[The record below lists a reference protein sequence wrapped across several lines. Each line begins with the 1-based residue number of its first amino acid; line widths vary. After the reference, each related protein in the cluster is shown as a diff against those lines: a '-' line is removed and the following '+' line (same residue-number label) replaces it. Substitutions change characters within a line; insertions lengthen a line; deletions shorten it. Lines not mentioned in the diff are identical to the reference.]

1 MEQGQ
6 EISFQEGRIKEL
18 ENRVEGQKKV
28 ETCHSTQEDVLHK
41 EETKPSYALIVTSD
55 NMGKKEVERLIKKKV
70 DPIQL
75 RIRDATMQAGREGVI
90 LTTTS
95 KETSTKLQEHIQGKV
110 ELKNL
115 KIRTPKE
122 NRYHIKGLFTEAPGV
137 LSYAAALRSGLPLGA
152 GAAPG
157 TTGGAAEEPARP
169 VHEHVVFLTP
179 TSQTDR
185 PARDVVRL
193 LKTNIDPAAKDIKD
207 ISLHYTRYGVTVFS
221 NNKTS
226 VTNMTRA
233 IADNSVTRSALL
245 VRVGEKRQPHV
256 KFSGV
261 DPDIAPQD
269 FLARLSQR
277 NPDLDLDLEKSKV
290 RVTFRERAGTCA
302 YIAEVNPAAFHKI
315 MSRPRLSLGWTTVR
329 ASEDL
334 HVPTCTFCASYGHG
348 RSTCPVRDDS
358 SKAVCMRCAGPHLG
372 SACRVRMGDAEGGAD
387 SSAHQLWRIGAAPGT
402 TGGAAE
408 EPARP
413 VHEHVVF
420 LTPTSQTDRPARD
433 VVRLLKTNID
443 PAAKDIKDI
452 SLHYTRYGV
461 TVFSNNKT
469 SVANMTRAIAD
480 NSVTRSGPAC

>member
-1 MEQGQ
+1 MPNTRQTQVISPSPTDPPGAGQ
-6 EISFQEGRIKEL
+6 SPRSEEIEFSDDGDAVIARFCDLIDKMPATSEDQPPADADEDEALSSVSEGTA
-18 ENRVEGQKKV
+18 V
-28 ETCHSTQEDVLHK
+28 
-41 EETKPSYALIVTSD
+41 
-55 NMGKKEVERLIKKKV
+55 
-70 DPIQL
+70 
-75 RIRDATMQAGREGVI
+75 
-90 LTTTS
+90 
-95 KETSTKLQEHIQGKV
+95 
-110 ELKNL
+110 
-115 KIRTPKE
+115 
-122 NRYHIKGLFTEAPGV
+122 
-137 LSYAAALRSGLPLGA
+137 AAALPADLGSRVQNRVREIEDEVLNYCTCPANKVPVEARKFLMARVFEMVAFCSDLRAEAATERGAALALQSQLVEARREVATLQRRAVVAEGRLDGSIVAVTGPGVAVRGPGPSGTASAPCCCPEIGPPAWCGRGA
-152 GAAPG
+152 GDDRG
-157 TTGGAAEEPARP
+157 SCGGARAPCARAL
-169 VHEHVVFLTP
+169 VFLTP

-193 LKTNIDPAAKDIKD
+193 LKTNIDPAAKD

-358 SKAVCMRCAGPHLG
+358 SKAACMRCAGPHLG
-372 SACRVRMGDAEGGAD
+372 SACRVRMGDAEVCCVECRRAGLPCTSHPAGHPECPTLRGRVARIRARTNYGA
-387 SSAHQLWRIGAAPGT
+387 
-402 TGGAAE
+402 
-408 EPARP
+408 
-413 VHEHVVF
+413 
-420 LTPTSQTDRPARD
+420 
-433 VVRLLKTNID
+433 
-443 PAAKDIKDI
+443 
-452 SLHYTRYGV
+452 
-461 TVFSNNKT
+461 
-469 SVANMTRAIAD
+469 
-480 NSVTRSGPAC
+480 